1 MEKKKI
7 RKVLKI
13 ILIVALIAL
22 AIVVIHIIRNFII
35 ITNLQSKIS
44 EYSNSTNYYTKSVAN
59 ENNGII
65 ITMKYYKK
73 DNKQAVFLERNLNG
87 EITKMSMYNNGE
99 RTDLFI
105 EATDSK
111 IAQLNSET
119 MMSVDIYNQLE
130 TENSWQT
137 FLGSIFSSVK
147 STKYNGKD
155 CYAISNF
162 MSSNS
167 LSYDKQTVYIDK
179 DTGLSVK
186 NEIDKIVTEREY
198 EFNNVED
205 SIFVEP
211 DISQYTLKENN

>member
-13 ILIVALIAL
+13 ISIVALIAL
-22 AIVVIHIIRNFII
+22 AIVVIHTIRNFII

-44 EYSNSTNYYTKSVAN
+44 EYSNSTNYCTKSVAN

-105 EATDSK
+105 ETTDSK
-111 IAQLNSET
+111 IAQLNSGT
-119 MMSVDIYNQLE
+119 IMSVDIYNQLE

-179 DTGLSVK
+179 DTGLFVK